1 MDGNNTAFYNLIQG
15 KYNELKKRFTISL
28 KNCGFDLDEDILHD
42 TLIKCA
48 KKLDKHEINMSDEEM
63 LNYVYISLKTNMIR
77 DKYYDYNRKTMVLDE
92 TIEHDTLNTYNNDN
106 KEIYSRVENYVIMKY
121 GEDDFEWFC
130 EWIIDNKSIKFLEKL
145 HGITG
150 LNYKLNKIKKDINN
164 KFGKNF
170 LTSGV

>member
-1 MDGNNTAFYNLIQG
+1 MDNKNTVFYNLIQ
-15 KYNELKKRFTISL
+15 KNYNEIKKRFTTSL

-48 KKLDKHEINMSDEEM
+48 KKLDNHEVNMSDEEM

-77 DKYYDYNRKTMVLDE
+77 DKYYDYNRKTIILDE
-92 TIEHDTLNTYNNDN
+92 AMEYSVSNTYINDN
-106 KEIYSRVENYVIMKY
+106 KEIYSAVENYVIKNY
-121 GEDDFEWFC
+121 DEDSFEWFC
-130 EWIIDNKSIKFLEKL
+130 EWVIDNKSIKFLEKI

-150 LNYKLNKIKKDINN
+150 LNYKLNKIKRDINN

-170 LTSGV
+170 LTSGL